1 MSAVEVSIDFVINR
15 WTSDHGDM
23 LGAEQAGL
31 NAGRHALAWV
41 LGQTDIWYLLY
52 RCANYVSKG
61 HGHSPSS
68 VSILDNL
75 FTLDED
81 HFDYSEEE
89 DFNNQFLQGRGA
101 YRRDDPLN
109 RFWSFSRLAV
119 RSHSFTC
126 PLVFKPQPF
135 FYQTILIQRPTFQW
149 ELCLPHTWTEVIAY
163 VRKMYNL
170 LESYVDNRRIDKFIL
185 LDFFQLS
192 SVTYLYII

>member
-1 MSAVEVSIDFVINR
+1 
-15 WTSDHGDM
+15 M

-119 RSHSFTC
+119 RSHCFTC

-135 FYQTILIQRPTFQW
+135 F
-149 ELCLPHTWTEVIAY
+149 LPDNSNSKADFSMRTLFT
-163 VRKMYNL
+163 
-170 LESYVDNRRIDKFIL
+170 SYLNRGYCICEKN
-185 LDFFQLS
+185 
-192 SVTYLYII
+192 V